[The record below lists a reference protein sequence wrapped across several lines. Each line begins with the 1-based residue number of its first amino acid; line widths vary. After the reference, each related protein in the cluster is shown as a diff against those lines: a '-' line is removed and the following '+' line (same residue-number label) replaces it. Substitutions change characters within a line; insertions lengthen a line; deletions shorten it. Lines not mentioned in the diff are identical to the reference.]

1 MYKSISNEL
10 GIGILVIEPPLDA
23 MRGCTTFL
31 VDQLHILYGGMM
43 DLERFV
49 DSWLLVCLGIGT
61 LVVGT
66 ERGWRFYRECSC
78 PVTGSVIVGSW
89 ASA

>member
-1 MYKSISNEL
+1 
-10 GIGILVIEPPLDA
+10 
-23 MRGCTTFL
+23 
-31 VDQLHILYGGMM
+31 M

-49 DSWLLVCLGIGT
+49 DSRLLVCLGFGT

-78 PVTGSVIVGSW
+78 PVTESVIVGSW
-89 ASA
+89 VSPSA

>member
-1 MYKSISNEL
+1 
-10 GIGILVIEPPLDA
+10 
-23 MRGCTTFL
+23 
-31 VDQLHILYGGMM
+31 M

-49 DSWLLVCLGIGT
+49 DSWLLVCLGFGT
-61 LVVGT
+61 FVVGT

-89 ASA
+89 VSANSHGEPQVLTSVFVAPSIAATGHSGHRSKCLRHE